1 MSALKFQK
9 WGTFLSLVNGEC
21 EFLAAVYPPHTTCP
35 VFGDYEISRTV
46 LVATNDKDRTVSSFY
61 SGSFYFELNEMKSS
75 HHYKLKK
82 KMLLFFNINR
92 RVDETKNTVSE
103 CVAKQKIS
111 RLHYVTRGGEGSRVC
126 FSI

>member
-82 KMLLFFNINR
+82 KCFFSLTLI
-92 RVDETKNTVSE
+92 EEWTKPKTLSLSVW
-103 CVAKQKIS
+103 QS
-111 RLHYVTRGGEGSRVC
+111 RKYLDYIT
-126 FSI
+126 